1 MNQCQII
8 YGKNQLKCL
17 LGNFSLL
24 SLNSFHSITSDKV
37 LIAKRNLKSYS
48 KTNLIGQKNTV
59 YTQLLST

>member
-24 SLNSFHSITSDKV
+24 CLNSFHSITSDKV